1 MDIFDGKNIDYE
13 YWSTYYIF
21 YKAEPVIYNRI
32 IQKNEKVFR
41 NIEDIQKE
49 ARKLSQETIVILEGD
64 FKELLYLKIILLKR
78 KIKFYEIVWGRTP
91 NLSTKYNLKQKLK
104 KLLNIKKVIEHFKYL
119 ILKNYYHKLF
129 EVKESTY
136 TLLFAGFKSL
146 NNRKVK
152 SISIMSEDYE
162 KYFIAKERIKG
173 KKQAVFLDQ
182 NLPNHP
188 DFKILKEKTIDSKQY
203 YLNLNKFFTEIEKK
217 FEMEVVIAA
226 HPKTNYDKK
235 IFNNRKIIKFNT
247 AEEVKNSSLIISS
260 YSTTIGLGTIENKPI
275 ILIKTSDFSEI
286 MNEKVKILKDK
297 LELELIDI
305 SKKYTLHKIPNINE
319 EKYRKYCSDYLYFD
333 KFNKPISLKKFIL
346 TILNNEEETR

>member
-1 MDIFDGKNIDYE
+1 MKKKVIIIGLLPLNKMYKERLLMDIFDGKNIDYE

-129 EVKESTY
+129 E
-136 TLLFAGFKSL
+136 
-146 NNRKVK
+146 
-152 SISIMSEDYE
+152 
-162 KYFIAKERIKG
+162 
-173 KKQAVFLDQ
+173 
-182 NLPNHP
+182 
-188 DFKILKEKTIDSKQY
+188 
-203 YLNLNKFFTEIEKK
+203 
-217 FEMEVVIAA
+217 
-226 HPKTNYDKK
+226 
-235 IFNNRKIIKFNT
+235 
-247 AEEVKNSSLIISS
+247 
-260 YSTTIGLGTIENKPI
+260 
-275 ILIKTSDFSEI
+275 
-286 MNEKVKILKDK
+286 
-297 LELELIDI
+297 
-305 SKKYTLHKIPNINE
+305 
-319 EKYRKYCSDYLYFD
+319 RKYLHF
-333 KFNKPISLKKFIL
+333 
-346 TILNNEEETR
+346 TIRRI